1 MDREQYVAAYLANFV
16 ALQRIRSAQ
25 GLAALRGAEA
35 EKVLREAQ
43 RLDLRQDVREA
54 VAEALAQFASP

>member
-1 MDREQYVAAYLANFV
+1 VLNTG
-16 ALQRIRSAQ
+16 SAS
-25 GLAALRGAEA
+25 AGAEA